1 MFSSLTPSNSHGN
14 KTSLRASSRLGC
26 ISLTQRTERDFIT
39 SIRRGNTMFLA
50 AWLWSVL
57 KASYHGLYL
66 TILCPLCSLNST
78 LFLNILISL
87 RKSFFFPS
95 GFEVKVKNTFHPVL
109 IEVNSARSHLVCVG
123 FLG

>member
-39 SIRRGNTMFLA
+39 SIGRGNTMFLA

-57 KASYHGLYL
+57 KASYH
-66 TILCPLCSLNST
+66 SL
-78 LFLNILISL
+78 
-87 RKSFFFPS
+87 
-95 GFEVKVKNTFHPVL
+95 
-109 IEVNSARSHLVCVG
+109 
-123 FLG
+123 